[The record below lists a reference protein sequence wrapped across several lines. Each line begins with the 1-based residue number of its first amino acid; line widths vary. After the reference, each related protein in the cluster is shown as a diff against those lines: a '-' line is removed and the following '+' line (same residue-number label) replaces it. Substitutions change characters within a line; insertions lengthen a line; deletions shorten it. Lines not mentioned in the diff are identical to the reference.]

1 MMDKTQNTINDTMKL
16 VDQLTDKMDELIK
29 GVNVGINQL
38 PNDQRGE
45 IVKHQAYLNKIMK
58 TVKQGDL
65 QKIQTIID
73 KHADSTT
80 K

>member
-45 IVKHQAYLNKIMK
+45 VVKHQAY
-58 TVKQGDL
+58 
-65 QKIQTIID
+65 
-73 KHADSTT
+73 
-80 K
+80 

>member
-73 KHADSTT
+73 KHADSTI